1 MRIIAGIAKGRKIK
15 TPSGLSVRPT
25 LDKVRGA
32 IFDTLGD
39 RVHNA
44 RFLDLFSGTGAL
56 GIEALSRGARKV
68 IFVEKSSRMRK
79 LIEENLK
86 LAGLDSRPFVIRVE
100 ALSEIERLRRSGA
113 RFDIIVLDPPY
124 QAALG
129 RGRSRLYLAEK
140 TLQAIEHNAILAPDG
155 VLVAEHPL
163 RRSLD
168 FVGENLKPLSIKKY
182 GSTAVSFFG
191 WNP

>member
-1 MRIIAGIAKGRKIK
+1 M
-15 TPSGLSVRPT
+15 PPGLSVRPT

-32 IFDTLGD
+32 IFDILGD
-39 RVHNA
+39 RVQNA

-100 ALSEIERLRRSGA
+100 ALSEIERLRRLGA
-113 RFDIIVLDPPY
+113 IFDIIVLDPPY

-129 RGRSRLYLAEK
+129 RGRSRLHLAEK
-140 TLQAIEHNAILAPDG
+140 TLQAIERNVILAPDG

-168 FVGENLKPLSIKKY
+168 FVGENLKPLSTKKY